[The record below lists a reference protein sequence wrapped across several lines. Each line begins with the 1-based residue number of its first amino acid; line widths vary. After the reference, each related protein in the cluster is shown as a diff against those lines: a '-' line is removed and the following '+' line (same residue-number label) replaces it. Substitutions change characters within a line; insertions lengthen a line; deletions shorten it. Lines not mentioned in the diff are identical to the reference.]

1 MSDDFSYEYLRRT
14 GINSASADL
23 LLAMCLSPN
32 EDLVGL
38 REESAR
44 QLHRKYELSRI
55 HDITVDEL
63 VEIGELAP
71 FDASRIVCAIALGRR
86 AGMSSK
92 PKSDCINRPE
102 DAFDYLRYLQS
113 ETREHFVAMFLN
125 SKNGVISTKT
135 IHIGTI
141 NASIVG
147 ARELFRE
154 AVREAA
160 VTIILAHNHPSGDP
174 TPSIQDIDITHKLMD
189 AAELLD
195 IPIVDHIVIGS
206 GKFASMKRLKI
217 I

>member
-1 MSDDFSYEYLRRT
+1 
-14 GINSASADL
+14 
-23 LLAMCLSPN
+23 
-32 EDLVGL
+32 
-38 REESAR
+38 
-44 QLHRKYELSRI
+44 
-55 HDITVDEL
+55 
-63 VEIGELAP
+63 
-71 FDASRIVCAIALGRR
+71 
-86 AGMSSK
+86 
-92 PKSDCINRPE
+92 
-102 DAFDYLRYLQS
+102 
-113 ETREHFVAMFLN
+113 MFLN